1 MMHAEYEHKRLSIQ
15 NDRKSKFQ
23 KALEMDIDLGKN
35 NIGSTEKALSDSDRE
50 LQYAK
55 EDITRRSEYFNAETQ
70 RRNEDSLLIDD
81 IIKMFA
87 DHVASF
93 AQI

>member
-1 MMHAEYEHKRLSIQ
+1 MHEDYEHKRLNIQ

-23 KALEMDIDLGKN
+23 KALEMDIDLGKSN
-35 NIGSTEKALSDSDRE
+35 VASTEKALADSDRE

-55 EDITRRSEYFNAETQ
+55 EDITRRTDYFNTETQ
-70 RRNEDSLLIDD
+70 RRNEDNMLIDE

-87 DHVASF
+87 DHVSSF